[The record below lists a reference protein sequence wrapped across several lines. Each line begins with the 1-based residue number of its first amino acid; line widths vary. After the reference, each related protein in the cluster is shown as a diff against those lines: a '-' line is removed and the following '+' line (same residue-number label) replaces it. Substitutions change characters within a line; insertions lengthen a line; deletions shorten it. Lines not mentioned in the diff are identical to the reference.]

1 VKKGLAETI
10 VDFLSFSNHD
20 ADRVSVLSGFS
31 SRRWE
36 KSLRWLDDSGL
47 SFYFLHRLKK
57 LHADSM
63 VPVWVLSR
71 LERDFAANQ
80 ERVDYMWQRFDQL
93 NRAFHAAGVR
103 FVALKGLTLV
113 PEFCPY
119 GSLRY
124 QADFDY
130 LVDEQ
135 CLPVAELV
143 LCKAG
148 YRPKDT
154 HSKLESL
161 FVIPH
166 APDPSRNGDQYDA
179 RAGHAVELHLSVW
192 HSDLHKLPAI
202 PNLFSVEQGVT
213 HQRNGYSF
221 VALADQDAFLLQI
234 VHACSH
240 LFTHWIRISSLLEI
254 GYFLQRRTADTDL
267 WNRVAQRVGDN
278 RALREFAA
286 VVTGLV
292 ATLFSPSIPPL
303 LHTWSIQLRVAPRTW
318 IERYARD
325 WALSK
330 LPVHQFSPLP
340 KTKFDLFLRQQYDD
354 ENGHLQSVM
363 RVQQPW
369 SSSRVSRII
378 SSVKADPWLFLNA
391 GWWKRQLLVRRT
403 LYHALA
409 DLRYFFE
416 IPRWLWRTRVKSGDS
431 RLNPQ

>member
-1 VKKGLAETI
+1 VKNALAEAI

-20 ADRVSVLSGFS
+20 SDRVRALSGFS

-36 KSLRWLDDSGL
+36 KSLQWLDDAGL

-57 LHADSM
+57 LHADTI
-63 VPVWVLSR
+63 VPAWALFR

-80 ERVDYMWQRFDQL
+80 KRVDYMWQRFDLL
-93 NRAFHAAGVR
+93 NRTFHAAGVR

-113 PEFCPY
+113 PEFCPN

-135 CLPVAELV
+135 SLPVAKLV

-154 HSKLESL
+154 HSNLESL

-166 APDPSRNGDQYDA
+166 APAPSRGGDQYDA

-202 PNLFSVEQGVT
+202 PNLFSVEQGRT
-213 HQRNGYSF
+213 QQRNGCSF
-221 VALADQDAFLLQI
+221 IALADHDAFLLQI

-240 LFTHWIRISSLLEI
+240 LFTHWIRISSLFEI
-254 GYFLQRRTADTDL
+254 GYFLDQRAGDVDL
-267 WNRVAQRVGDN
+267 WNRVARRVGDN
-278 RALREFAA
+278 AALREFAA

-303 LHTWSIQLRVAPRTW
+303 LDTWGTQLRPAPRTW
-318 IERYARD
+318 MEKYARD
-325 WALSK
+325 WALSE

-340 KTKFDLFLRQQYDD
+340 KTKLDLFLRQQYED
-354 ENGHLQSVM
+354 ENGHLQSMM
-363 RVQQPW
+363 RLPPV
-369 SSSRVSRII
+369 SSSRVSGII
-378 SSVKADPWLFLNA
+378 SSVKADPSLFLQV
-391 GWWKRQLLVRRT
+391 GWWRRQLLVRRS

-409 DLRYFFE
+409 DLRYLFE
-416 IPRWLWRTRVKSGDS
+416 IPRWLWLTRVRSGDR
-431 RLNPQ
+431 RLNLE